1 MEVLGKLFFFRTE
14 THPDGGPRRFV
25 KVLEKLVD
33 QCRRGVAAG
42 AILFF
47 VRFKDLVILK
57 QDIVG
62 MAAHS
67 QPLFVSGKIL
77 QNFLKLRKQHLAPP
91 QAQKRAFVPYRY
103 FYKAI
108 IAYFYRNW
116 NKK

>member
-1 MEVLGKLFFFRTE
+1 
-14 THPDGGPRRFV
+14 
-25 KVLEKLVD
+25 
-33 QCRRGVAAG
+33 
-42 AILFF
+42 
-47 VRFKDLVILK
+47 
-57 QDIVG
+57 